1 MASRVVKVGSAQG
14 LHARPA
20 TLISQAA
27 AEAGSAITLGR
38 PGSEG
43 VDAASVLLLMT
54 LGIGNGE
61 EVEIVTDD
69 EALLEKIVE
78 LVETDLDAEDA

>member
-1 MASRVVKVGSAQG
+1 M
-14 LHARPA
+14 
-20 TLISQAA
+20 
-27 AEAGSAITLGR
+27 
-38 PGSEG
+38 
-43 VDAASVLLLMT
+43 DAASVLLLMT
-54 LGIGNGE
+54 LGVGNGE

>member
-1 MASRVVKVGSAQG
+1 
-14 LHARPA
+14 
-20 TLISQAA
+20 
-27 AEAGSAITLGR
+27 
-38 PGSEG
+38 
-43 VDAASVLLLMT
+43 MT
-54 LGIGNGE
+54 LGVGNGE